1 MTQKTTPGQRLRH
14 LEDRAE
20 GQGLEVHKREGLR
33 APPGY
38 GPDEDPW
45 YQYRWVREDGF
56 WHGAFE
62 TYREALE
69 YALGWDGRMPD
80 EEPIMPGNATD
91 CMGCEADYRVES
103 DTSDFQLEGEIA
115 QQVIADW
122 LESSTQLEYED
133 VVKTLKRH
141 RMALRRQQ
149 A

>member
-20 GQGLEVHKREGLR
+20 GQGLEVRKREGVR

-38 GPDEDPW
+38 GPDEDPR
-45 YQYRWVREDGF
+45 YQYCWVRGDGF

-69 YALGWDGRMPD
+69 YALGWDGSLPD
-80 EEPIMPGNATD
+80 EKPLKISDAED
-91 CMGCEADYRVES
+91 CMRWETDYRVEH
-103 DTSDFQLEGEIA
+103 DTSNFQLEGEIA
-115 QQVIADW
+115 RQVIADW
-122 LESSTQLEYED
+122 LESSTQLEYAD
-133 VVKTLKRH
+133 VVETLKRH